1 MRVGRI
7 VRTADF
13 ERVLARRPCVRSTH
27 FALHHLA
34 AGPSLPA
41 PRAPRPAEGSTCTQL
56 STSRSPS
63 WSQPVDDSLAGD
75 APEIP
80 PPGRWLGL
88 VCPKRHARRAVTR
101 NLLKRQTRAL
111 MDELGSALPLG
122 LWVMRLRAPFDP
134 RQFPSATS
142 DALRTAARNELRG
155 LIVRAASDGA
165 AMAAPA
171 R

>member
-1 MRVGRI
+1 
-7 VRTADF
+7 
-13 ERVLARRPCVRSTH
+13 
-27 FALHHLA
+27 
-34 AGPSLPA
+34 
-41 PRAPRPAEGSTCTQL
+41 
-56 STSRSPS
+56 
-63 WSQPVDDSLAGD
+63 
-75 APEIP
+75 
-80 PPGRWLGL
+80 L